1 MTVDYGTHRQS
12 CTTSHQWINEMIDRS
27 INQSIKQSSKQ
38 SIKQTIHQAINQ
50 SSKQSINQ
58 SSNQSINQAIHQA
71 IDPSINLL
79 ITHVAMVC
87 VTTVNSKI
95 LCCCPFSSDTQR
107 SNLLLSG
114 AVCVCVS
121 TVVEV
126 VHAVNIWIFPDNT
139 LTAQFDAPWPR
150 MQLLSW
156 RPHHQTWKVSND
168 LSYCINEGQGLINPV
183 GRDRRLGP

>member
-27 INQSIKQSSKQ
+27 INQAIKQAINQANNPSSNQ
-38 SIKQTIHQAINQ
+38 SIKQAINQ
-50 SSKQSINQ
+50 PIK
-58 SSNQSINQAIHQA
+58 QSINQAIHQA

-126 VHAVNIWIFPDNT
+126 VHAVNIWIFPDNI